1 MDLRGMDMVVAS
13 FLFRNSGYALHGIE
27 SAGCDEK

>member
-1 MDLRGMDMVVAS
+1 MDLRGMDMVAS